1 LQSRS
6 DAEQRHPRDTFLL
19 IMCRQFALV
28 LRERRAASVDL
39 FQRHVRLCRKVLEVI
54 ATIARASA
62 SAAAYASASGSASGA
77 ATADQHSAESA
88 APLALTDGG
97 WNALLN
103 VVLDA
108 CCDLLPNAS
117 AACTLGNAL
126 CAHLV
131 RFGGVYTLGLCNVLD
146 AVSHS
151 PCGVSHSNTG

>member
-1 LQSRS
+1 MYAPAPPPLQSRT
-6 DAEQRHPRDTFLL
+6 DPAQRHARDAFLL
-19 IMCRQFALV
+19 IVCRQFALV

-54 ATIARASA
+54 ATIARAS
-62 SAAAYASASGSASGA
+62 SAAVTAA
-77 ATADQHSAESA
+77 ATTDQTSPSSAESA
-88 APLALTDGG
+88 ASASASAPAPAPLALTEAG
-97 WNALLN
+97 WDALLT

-131 RFGGVYTLGLCNVLD
+131 RVCMFFELIVHATGL
-146 AVSHS
+146 
-151 PCGVSHSNTG
+151 

>member
-1 LQSRS
+1 
-6 DAEQRHPRDTFLL
+6 
-19 IMCRQFALV
+19 MCRQFALV
-28 LRERRAASVDL
+28 LRERRAASIDL

-62 SAAAYASASGSASGA
+62 SAAASASASASASAAASGA
-77 ATADQHSAESA
+77 AIADQHSAESA

-131 RFGGVYTLGLCNVLD
+131 RLGGFHPRLVQCILRR
-146 AVSHS
+146 VSFS
-151 PCGVSHSNTG
+151 MRRVSFQH

>member
-1 LQSRS
+1 
-6 DAEQRHPRDTFLL
+6 
-19 IMCRQFALV
+19 MCRQFALV

-62 SAAAYASASGSASGA
+62 SAAASGA
-77 ATADQHSAESA
+77 AIADPHSAESA

-131 RFGGVYTLGLCNVLD
+131 RLGGGFYTRGLCNVLD